1 MNKALELYKERI
13 RGKKAA
19 VLGFGVSNRPL
30 AKTIAQWGA
39 DVTVF
44 DRKNEEE
51 FPSISEYKDLGIKF
65 SLGQGYLDNLKGFD
79 MIFRTPGMRFDI
91 PEIQRELANG
101 AELTSEMEVFFKLCP
116 AKIYAV
122 TGSDGKTTTT
132 TLIYETLKQ
141 EGYNC
146 YLGGNIGTPLI
157 DKVDE
162 IDQNDKVVLELSSFQ
177 LLTMKDSPDV
187 AVITNVSPNHLD
199 IHKSME
205 EYIDAKKNIY
215 RHQSNDG
222 RVVLN
227 YDNLITRSFIP
238 EVKGRMILFSIKEE
252 CATGA
257 FLKGNTIVYREG
269 NMEKE
274 ILSIDDIKLPGMHNV
289 ENYLA
294 AISAVIPEVSTG
306 SIINVARNF
315 AGVEHRNEFVRTVNG
330 VSFYNDSIGSSP
342 TRTTATLKSFK
353 RKVILIAGG
362 YDKKLCYDELGE
374 IIHNNVKSMVL
385 MGNTADKIEKAYKDY
400 VQKEKVDPI
409 PVIRVSNMEEAV
421 NAAYKLA
428 ASGDIVV
435 LSPASASF
443 DLYSNFMERGNHF
456 KEIVQRLQTG

>member
-1 MNKALELYKERI
+1 
-13 RGKKAA
+13 
-19 VLGFGVSNRPL
+19 
-30 AKTIAQWGA
+30 
-39 DVTVF
+39 
-44 DRKNEEE
+44 
-51 FPSISEYKDLGIKF
+51 
-65 SLGQGYLDNLKGFD
+65 
-79 MIFRTPGMRFDI
+79 
-91 PEIQRELANG
+91 
-101 AELTSEMEVFFKLCP
+101 
-116 AKIYAV
+116 
-122 TGSDGKTTTT
+122 
-132 TLIYETLKQ
+132 
-141 EGYNC
+141 
-146 YLGGNIGTPLI
+146 
-157 DKVDE
+157 
-162 IDQNDKVVLELSSFQ
+162 
-177 LLTMKDSPDV
+177 
-187 AVITNVSPNHLD
+187 
-199 IHKSME
+199 ME

-227 YDNLITRSFIP
+227 YDNLITRSFVP
-238 EVKGRMILFSIKEE
+238 EVKGRLILFSIKEE